1 MLLNLGNGV
10 FINTERIV
18 SIEII
23 EPLVHE
29 QYGFV
34 PDGYNLI
41 FITDIINDRESIE
54 CSCDNSKCSC
64 DNSECPGFI
73 KDSYNYLYYIHPKSF
88 TSREEAELWLFRN
101 LSDRIINDKTEMH

>member
-1 MLLNLGNGV
+1 VLLNLGNGV

-29 QYGFV
+29 QYGLV
-34 PDGYNLI
+34 PNGYNLI

-54 CSCDNSKCSC
+54 CACDNSKC
-64 DNSECPGFI
+64 PVAM

-88 TSREEAELWLFRN
+88 SSREDAELWLFKN
-101 LSDRIINDKTEMH
+101 LSDRIINDKTDMH

>member
-29 QYGFV
+29 KYGLV

-41 FITDIINDRESIE
+41 FITDIINDRDSIE
-54 CSCDNSKCSC
+54 CIC
-64 DNSECPGFI
+64 DNSECPVVM

-88 TSREEAELWLFRN
+88 TSREDAELWLFKN
-101 LSDRIINDKTEMH
+101 LSDRIINDKTDMH